1 MMKEG
6 EQHDATQIVVILN
19 WAEEVKRLA
28 AAKH

>member
-1 MMKEG
+1 MIKAE
-6 EQHDATQIVVILN
+6 EQHDATQIDVILN